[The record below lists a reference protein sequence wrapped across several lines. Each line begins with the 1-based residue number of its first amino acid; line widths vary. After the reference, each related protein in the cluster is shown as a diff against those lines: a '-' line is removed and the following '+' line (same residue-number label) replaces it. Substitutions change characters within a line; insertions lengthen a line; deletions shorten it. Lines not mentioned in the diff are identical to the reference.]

1 MVEAATFHCGS
12 SSVMTGRR
20 GGRSTVRLPKRTA
33 GSKTE
38 PTVERPS
45 DSADDDGRFLPDI
58 CRLGRRPWHRFL
70 YLSHTE
76 GAPRN
81 TARGLPRPPKYSLD
95 TAVTAAY
102 DFHQTAQVAC
112 EKPRRFAARGF
123 FISVPG
129 VAMAVLMFRRRP
141 HWVRAA
147 VAVIAFMRLHYAD
160 RRDERHCVTTVQAAT
175 RSSRRRARQVRWR
188 S

>member
-102 DFHQTAQVAC
+102 DFRHAAQVAC

-123 FISVPG
+123 FIGARYGFVILLRSFTLWRNNG
-129 VAMAVLMFRRRP
+129 RTELRSA
-141 HWVRAA
+141 RALPCDA
-147 VAVIAFMRLHYAD
+147 
-160 RRDERHCVTTVQAAT
+160 
-175 RSSRRRARQVRWR
+175 
-188 S
+188 